1 MRLLP
6 LLLLGFAVLS
16 GRADLLEANR
26 DHAVLPSQDFWLHA
40 NARWNAAHP
49 VAADRA
55 SYYSYDWQ
63 EDFIR
68 QDLLELNRSLVSE
81 SNPTEKQRK
90 IADFWKS
97 ALAFEQGQTGLPAGV
112 QAALAKLD
120 GTTSPQGF
128 AELAAELSEQGVGS
142 FLAIYADQDSKDEN
156 KVVLYMGQAGTSL
169 PERAHYFSDEPATKK
184 VRDAFPA
191 HVARMLRHLGY
202 DAVRAERAGRD
213 VLALET
219 KFAEV
224 SRPLEQLEDPEKNY
238 NLMTLAQVDALT
250 PGVSWA
256 PVLQRLKAP
265 VVRQLVVGQPEFFQ
279 GFAKIL
285 ATTPPQVLR
294 DYLRFHT
301 MTAYAAILNG
311 RASQDNFA
319 FTGVVVSGAK
329 QQRSLEDRALAVQDS
344 TIGDLVGEE
353 YVARRFGPAQ
363 RERFRLVCEGVRAAF
378 AKRLAANPWMDAPT
392 REWALKKLA
401 AVKLRVGYS
410 DKFRTYDGVRITAGS
425 LAQNVLAADQWE
437 TQRTFARVGG
447 PPEREEWGMR
457 PYTVNAYYNPL
468 NNEIV
473 LPAAILTVPAY
484 AGDTLDDAVLYGYIA
499 TTIGHEI
506 THGFDDSGRRF
517 SATGRM
523 ENGWTPATEK
533 AFEARCAQLIEQY
546 DREEPLKGIRINGK
560 QTLSENIADLGG
572 LALALDA
579 FQQTEAYKSGKL
591 IAGQTPLQR
600 FFLAYAFSFA
610 GNVRD
615 EQLATRLLSDTHA
628 PAKARINVIVRNLVA
643 FYEAFPAKSGDPM
656 YLEPKERVRIW

>member
-1 MRLLP
+1 MRCLP
-6 LLLLGFAVLS
+6 LLLLALATVS
-16 GRADLLEANR
+16 GRADLLEDNR
-26 DHAVLPSQDFWLHA
+26 DPAVAPSRDFWLHA

-68 QDLLELNRSLVSE
+68 QDLLELNRSLVAKA
-81 SNPTEKQRK
+81 NPTEKQRK

-97 ALAFEQGQTGLPAGV
+97 ALAFEQSKAGLPAGV
-112 QAALAKLD
+112 TAALAKLEA
-120 GTTSPQGF
+120 TTTPQAF

-142 FLAIYADQDSKDEN
+142 FLAVYADQDSKDEN
-156 KVVLYMGQAGTSL
+156 KVVLYIGQSGTSL

-191 HVARMLRHLGY
+191 HVARMLKHLGY
-202 DAVRAERAGRD
+202 DAARAEQAGKD
-213 VLALET
+213 ILALET
-219 KFAEV
+219 RFAEV

-238 NLMTLAQVDALT
+238 NMLTLAQVDALT
-250 PGVSWA
+250 PGVRWA

-265 VVRQLVVGQPEFFQ
+265 VVKQLVVGQPEFFQ

-285 ATTPPQVLR
+285 ATTPPPILR
-294 DYLRFHT
+294 DYLRFHAL
-301 MTAYAAILNG
+301 TAYAAILNG
-311 RASQDNFA
+311 QTSQDNFA
-319 FTGVVVSGAK
+319 FAGVVISGAK

-353 YVARRFGPAQ
+353 YVSRRFGPAQ

-378 AKRLAANPWMDAPT
+378 AKRLASNTWMDAPT

-401 AVKLRVGYS
+401 AVKLRVGYT
-410 DKFRTYDGVRITAGS
+410 DKFRQYDGVRITAGN
-425 LAQNVLAADQWE
+425 LAENVLAADQWE

-447 PPEREEWGMR
+447 APEREEWGMR

-484 AGDTLDDAVLYGYIA
+484 AGDALDDAVLYGYIA

-533 AFEARCAQLIEQY
+533 AFEARCAKLIEQY

-579 FQQTEAYKSGKL
+579 FQQTETYKSGKL

-628 PAKARINVIVRNLVA
+628 PAKARINVIVRNLDA
-643 FYEAFPAKSGDPM
+643 YYEAFPAKPGDPM
-656 YLEPKERVRIW
+656 YLDPKERVRIW